1 MPTKGFYTALT
12 LIELLVVITVLGVLA
27 AVVAPNIAGWNC
39 RQEVHNDFER
49 LNGFMQTLR
58 LEAVNRNRTM
68 LARVNRGGNNAIIMA
83 YQGPQS
89 KKKSCSGAGWS
100 YRGRTV
106 GDIMDYRSEK
116 SSLSY
121 TKRDVC
127 FEADGTATPS
137 LEKKPAYIISRQCD
151 GKNYQFRNFI
161 FGVSGFIN
169 KEKRYT
175 TTGNGTVKWD
185 EL

>member
-1 MPTKGFYTALT
+1 MPIKGNYSALT
-12 LIELLVVITVLGVLA
+12 LIEILVVIAVLGILA
-27 AVVAPNIAGWNC
+27 AVVGPNIGGWNC
-39 RQEVHNDFER
+39 RQEARNDFER

-58 LEAVNRNRTM
+58 LEAINRNRTM
-68 LARVNRGGNNAIIMA
+68 LARVYRGGNNAIIMA
-83 YQGPQS
+83 YQGPQG
-89 KKKSCSGAGWS
+89 KKKNCSGGGWS

-127 FEADGTATPS
+127 FEADGSATSAPKNQYS
-137 LEKKPAYIISRQCD
+137 YRLSRQCD
-151 GKNYQFRNFI
+151 NKNRQFKNQI
-161 FGVSGFIN
+161 FSATGFI
-169 KEKRYT
+169 EKLKYNLT
-175 TTGNGTVKWD
+175 TSKWD

>member
-1 MPTKGFYTALT
+1 MPTKGWHTSIT
-12 LIELLVVITVLGVLA
+12 LIEILVVIAVLGILA
-27 AVVAPNIAGWNC
+27 AFVAPNVGSWNC
-39 RQEVHNDFER
+39 KQEARNDFEN

-68 LARVNRGGNNAIIMA
+68 LARVYRGGNNAIIMA
-83 YQGPQS
+83 YQGPQG
-89 KKKSCSGAGWS
+89 KKKNCSGSGWS

-137 LEKKPAYIISRQCD
+137 PKGKYAYLISRQCS
-151 GKNYQFRNFI
+151 GKNYQFKNQI
-161 FGVSGFIN
+161 FGATGFI
-169 KEKRYT
+169 EKLKYNLT
-175 TTGNGTVKWD
+175 TNKWD